1 MSIRAELRA
10 YALTLPEA
18 FEDFPWDDSAVVK
31 VNKKIFL
38 FLGPPERD
46 AGDRRPAVAPAGHLP
61 EEPGAGFGVK
71 LVVAHG
77 HALSVPGAIPSRYG
91 LGRAG
96 WVTVPYASDLPEFDV
111 LQDWVEE
118 SYRLVAPK
126 RLGKLL

>member
-1 MSIRAELRA
+1 MSTRTDLRA
-10 YALTLPEA
+10 FALTLPEA
-18 FEDFPWDDSAVVK
+18 FEDFPWEDDAVVK

-38 FLGPPERD
+38 FLGSAER
-46 AGDRRPAVAPAGHLP
+46 AT
-61 EEPGAGFGVK
+61 GFGVK

-91 LGRAG
+91 LGRSG
-96 WVTVPYASDLPEFDV
+96 WVTVPYDADLPEFDV

-126 RLGKLL
+126 RLSKLL

>member
-1 MSIRAELRA
+1 MSRAALREF
-10 YALTLPEA
+10 ALSLPEA
-18 FEDFPWDDSAVVK
+18 FEDFPWEGDAVVK

-38 FLGPPERD
+38 FLGSPERSTS
-46 AGDRRPAVAPAGHLP
+46 
-61 EEPGAGFGVK
+61 FGVK
-71 LVVAHG
+71 LVTSHG
-77 HALSVPGAIPSRYG
+77 HALSVPGAAPSRYG

-96 WVTVPYASDLPEFDV
+96 WVTVPFETDLPEFDV

>member
-1 MSIRAELRA
+1 MSIRTDLRA

-18 FEDFPWDDSAVVK
+18 AEDFPWDDSAVVK

-38 FLGPPERD
+38 FLGPPE
-46 AGDRRPAVAPAGHLP
+46 PST
-61 EEPGAGFGVK
+61 GFGVK

-91 LGRAG
+91 LGRSG
-96 WVTVPYASDLPEFDV
+96 WVTVPYDAALPEVDV
-111 LQDWVEE
+111 LRDWVEE

-126 RLGKLL
+126 RLSKLL